1 MRSNNRDDNRVGMV
15 AAHTLSF
22 SFRFVSF
29 LFRFRLLFDVV
40 VIVVRGTRFVPS
52 THGYSASDPCVLLLS
67 CFCCCH
73 PSLLSL
79 LSITIRVGDSLESVR
94 GFPRIRCL
102 SFCAKFGFLKP
113 SLRHISYCCCRTS
126 VVRFES
132 YSPVS
137 SQFQV
142 VWNSLFGFLSFV
154 CDSAFCLFFRRV
166 ILKFLLL
173 LSVLNSVLTIG

>member
-1 MRSNNRDDNRVGMV
+1 MQSNNRDDNRVGMV

-22 SFRFVSF
+22 SFPFFFVFPLFLMLLSSWSAGHA
-29 LFRFRLLFDVV
+29 LFRPHT
-40 VIVVRGTRFVPS
+40 GC
-52 THGYSASDPCVLLLS
+52 SASDPCVLLLFFF
-67 CFCCCH
+67 FCCCH

-102 SFCAKFGFLKP
+102 SFCTKFGFLKP
-113 SLRHISYCCCRTS
+113 SLHHISYCCCRTS

-142 VWNSLFGFLSFV
+142 V
-154 CDSAFCLFFRRV
+154 
-166 ILKFLLL
+166 
-173 LSVLNSVLTIG
+173 

>member
-22 SFRFVSF
+22 SFPFFFPFSFV
-29 LFRFRLLFDVV
+29 FDVV
-40 VIVVRGTRFVPS
+40 VGIVVRGTRFVPS
-52 THGYSASDPCVLLLS
+52 THGAALPLTLAFSFSSSSSSSSAVAILPFFL
-67 CFCCCH
+67 
-73 PSLLSL
+73 L

-102 SFCAKFGFLKP
+102 SFCTKFGFLKP
-113 SLRHISYCCCRTS
+113 SLHHISYCCCRTS

-142 VWNSLFGFLSFV
+142 V
-154 CDSAFCLFFRRV
+154 
-166 ILKFLLL
+166 
-173 LSVLNSVLTIG
+173 